1 MLESAEIGHRV
12 DKKVYSREEP
22 RLREALLLA
31 QFELSKS
38 RRGPVLVIVSGVD
51 GLIPVIAPA
60 ELDDVEAGSADATE
74 SAFWRAMLRA
84 DPRNPAFEPG
94 EARRSIEAYLAA
106 PNPRRRTEAG
116 VMLRM
121 LDLADSLRAVQ
132 AAQRSSAEA
141 RDRARDEEVQK
152 LRDDLQRTQ
161 AELDRIKK
169 RLGSPKP

>member
-1 MLESAEIGHRV
+1 MAAVQAAADSG
-12 DKKVYSREEP
+12 
-22 RLREALLLA
+22 
-31 QFELSKS
+31 QFATADSILTAFEH
-38 RRGPVLVIVSGVD
+38 
-51 GLIPVIAPA
+51 
-60 ELDDVEAGSADATE
+60 VEAGSADASE

-84 DPRNPAFEPG
+84 DPRNPAFEPA
-94 EARRSIEAYLAA
+94 EARRGIEAYLAA

-121 LDLADSLRAVQ
+121 LDLADSLRVVQ
-132 AAQRSSAEA
+132 AAQRSSAET

-161 AELDRIKK
+161 AELDRIKR